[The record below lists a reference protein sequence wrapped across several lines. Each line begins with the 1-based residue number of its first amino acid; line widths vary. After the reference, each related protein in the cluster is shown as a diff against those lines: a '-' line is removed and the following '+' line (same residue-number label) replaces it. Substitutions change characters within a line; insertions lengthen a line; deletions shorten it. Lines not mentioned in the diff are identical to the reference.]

1 MVIGVS
7 QATILPKHF
16 GQRKK
21 RNKLMS
27 KRLSPGNIQVNP
39 NHHALCYPN
48 NHVFFKCVLP
58 GIQITMVFFFQRGK
72 TVNPIISYPNSSTS
86 PFLVSSTLLGA
97 PTLPSLEAFD
107 TLLQRKKK
115 GLKMAEVLCH
125 GQGNENHGRTMR
137 RSEYF

>member
-72 TVNPIISYPNSSTS
+72 PVNPIISYPNSSTS

-107 TLLQRKKK
+107 TLLQRRKK